1 MIVFGDKCFNSVSF
15 LIVVCALEYSII
27 GREKIKTAAKYVG
40 YESSDVINAQMWQII
55 IKILYFAA
63 PLAKVSILKCASLKA
78 RFYHKNTKFR
88 CNICVKIV
96 PMQFCKICHNRTN
109 GVIFRLLCIGVEL

>member
-27 GREKIKTAAKYVG
+27 GREKIRTARKYIG

-55 IKILYFAA
+55 IKAMYFAK
-63 PLAKVSILKCASLKA
+63 PLAKALIFIFYLLQKLILS
-78 RFYHKNTKFR
+78 
-88 CNICVKIV
+88 
-96 PMQFCKICHNRTN
+96 
-109 GVIFRLLCIGVEL
+109 